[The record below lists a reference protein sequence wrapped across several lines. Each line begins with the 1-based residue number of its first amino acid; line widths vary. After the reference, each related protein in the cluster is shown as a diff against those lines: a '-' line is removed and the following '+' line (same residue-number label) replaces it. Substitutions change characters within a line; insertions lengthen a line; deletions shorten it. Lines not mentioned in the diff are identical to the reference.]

1 MNQTLLTSPLTPE
14 QKRYRD
20 QEQNRINKAEIV
32 ALGIWLQ
39 EYQVGGVSL
48 ERMSREVRA
57 ALIRIGVSEQVRHRI
72 LGEML
77 DQLTSLPQPSRS
89 RGKKGY
95 PISLKK
101 TSANI
106 VDLVVK
112 KEGLPKTRSDTKKK
126 ISAFERTS
134 DILRECG
141 FEVKP
146 ETIIDWYSDW
156 REISNR

>member
-1 MNQTLLTSPLTPE
+1 MTETLLTSPLTPE
-14 QKRYRD
+14 QKRHRD
-20 QEQNRINKAEIV
+20 QEENRINKAEIV

-48 ERMSREVRA
+48 ERMTREVRA
-57 ALIRIGVSEQVRHRI
+57 ALIRIGVSEGVRHRI
-72 LGEML
+72 LGELL
-77 DQLTSLPQPSRS
+77 DQLTSVPQPLRS
-89 RGKKGY
+89 KGKKGY

-101 TSANI
+101 NAALI
-106 VDLVVK
+106 VDLVVER
-112 KEGLPKTRSDTKKK
+112 EGLPKTRSATRKKK
-126 ISAFERTS
+126 SAFERTA

-156 REISNR
+156 R